1 MNHSSTPRDVFAH
14 LLAIGMLYV
23 SVVAFLSLIF
33 QYINIWF
40 PDQLSYQSFSG
51 ISSIVRG
58 ATAALI
64 VVWPVYIYLMRLLR
78 KDELANP
85 EKHDLR
91 IRKWLFNFT
100 MFVSAITIIVAL
112 IIVIGSFLNGE
123 LTARFFLK
131 SATVLLVAVV
141 VFGYYR
147 WELKREA
154 VTESNLPNILAYA
167 TSALL
172 IVSIVAGFFIVGTP
186 KDQRERRLDAER
198 ESDLQ
203 QIQWQVINYW
213 QDTDRLPQNLEVLND
228 GIGFNM
234 VPVDPETGEAYE
246 YNIKND
252 LTFDLCATFA
262 RASDEQYSQVPR
274 AELID
279 QNWQHSAGRTCFE
292 RTIDPERYSTNG
304 FKEVPVPIR

>member
-33 QYINIWF
+33 QYINIWL
-40 PDQLSYQSFSG
+40 PDQLSYQSFNG

-78 KDELANP
+78 KDEVAHP
-85 EKHDLR
+85 EKHDIR

-131 SATVLLVAVV
+131 SATVLIVAVV

-147 WELKREA
+147 WELKRDA
-154 VTESNLPNILAYA
+154 VVESKLPEILAYA
-167 TSALL
+167 TSSVLV
-172 IVSIVAGFFIVGTP
+172 VSIVAGFFIVGTP
-186 KDQRERRLDAER
+186 ADQRDRRLDSER

-203 QIQWQVINYW
+203 ELQWQIINYW
-213 QDTDRLPQNLEVLND
+213 QDTERLPENLSVLND
-228 GIGFNM
+228 GIGFTV
-234 VPVDPETGEAYE
+234 VPTDPETGETYE
-246 YNIKND
+246 YYIKGD
-252 LTFDLCATFA
+252 LTFELCADFA
-262 RASDEQYSQVPR
+262 RASDEQASQVPR

-279 QNWQHSAGRTCFE
+279 QNWQHQSGRTCFE
-292 RTIDPERYSTNG
+292 RTIDPERYPTKG
-304 FKEVPVPIR
+304 EPIIVR